1 MLMTESWRSLLT
13 EFDVGKYI
21 FVWENGFPVA
31 QKILEYLN
39 HESVGVV
46 EFESCI
52 QDILN
57 RSRNEHAQEQ
67 KGEAVIFVLNKLMYH
82 LSPKKQLLFVRASLR
97 HLAEELYLP
106 NVQWGLLC
114 HFLVANKIGIINL
127 PQVRQLRS
135 LGTKLVALD
144 KPFYNDNYFIT
155 DQLLFIPK
163 IMRMSRLERMKWFR
177 VVRKPKWLTK

>member
-1 MLMTESWRSLLT
+1 MTETWRSLLV
-13 EFDVGKYI
+13 EFDVGKYA
-21 FVWENGFPVA
+21 FVWETGFPVA
-31 QKILEYLN
+31 QKIFEYLN
-39 HESVGVV
+39 HESVGDV

-57 RSRNEHAQEQ
+57 RSRNEQAQEQ

-114 HFLVANKIGIINL
+114 HFLVANKIGIKNL

-135 LGTKLVALD
+135 LGTKLFVID
-144 KPFYNDNYFIT
+144 KPFYHENFFII
-155 DQLLFIPK
+155 DQLLLIPK
-163 IMRMSRLERMKWFR
+163 IMRMSRLERMKWFHL
-177 VVRKPKWLTK
+177 VRKPKWLEK